1 MVTKAK
7 VLETVGAMPEQFNI
21 DELIERLLFI
31 QKVEKGL
38 EQSKRGQVISMKELK
53 KQFRNGND

>member
-1 MVTKAK
+1 
-7 VLETVGAMPEQFNI
+7 MPEQFNI

-38 EQSKRGQVISMKELK
+38 EQSKSNQVISIEELK
-53 KQFRNGND
+53 KQ

>member
-7 VLETVGAMPEQFNI
+7 VLETVGSMPEQFKI

-38 EQSKRGQVISMKELK
+38 EQSKRNQVISMEELK
-53 KQFRNGND
+53 KRFRNGDD

>member
-1 MVTKAK
+1 MVTKIK
-7 VLETVGAMPEQFNI
+7 VLEAVSTMPEQFNI

-38 EQSKRGQVISMKELK
+38 EQSEKSEVISSK
-53 KQFRNGND
+53 KLLRRFNNV